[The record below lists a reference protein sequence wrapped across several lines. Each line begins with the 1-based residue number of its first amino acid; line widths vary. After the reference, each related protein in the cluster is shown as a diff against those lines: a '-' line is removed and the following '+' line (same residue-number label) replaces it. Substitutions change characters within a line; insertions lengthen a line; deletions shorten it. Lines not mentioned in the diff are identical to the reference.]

1 MSTGRDVAAFAAKIS
16 GIDFLN
22 MYDEGEK
29 QEKEMKESVQNKFN
43 TLIERMNKVDVNNR
57 RDIID

>member
-1 MSTGRDVAAFAAKIS
+1 MSTGRDVAAFASKLS

-29 QEKEMKESVQNKFN
+29 QETEMKESVQNKFN
-43 TLIERMNKVDVNNR
+43 TLIERMNKVSTNNR

>member
-57 RDIID
+57 RDTID